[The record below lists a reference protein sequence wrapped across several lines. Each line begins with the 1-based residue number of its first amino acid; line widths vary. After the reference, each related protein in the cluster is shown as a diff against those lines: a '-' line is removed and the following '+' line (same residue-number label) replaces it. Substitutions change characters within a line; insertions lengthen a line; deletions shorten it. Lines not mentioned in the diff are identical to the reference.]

1 MEPTAVPG
9 IGDRLEGIH
18 AVTAALHAG
27 RVISMTVERG
37 PAKSAEIQSLIA
49 LAEEAGT
56 SVEFVADVSSLA
68 ATSAP
73 QGVVATARPL
83 PTVSLGDLVSRAAR
97 PALVVLDHAEDPR
110 NVGAIARSARAAGFD
125 GIVVSS
131 RRAAPL
137 GATAFKAAVGAFEQ
151 LGIAVVAS
159 IADAVRQLRDLGV
172 WTVALDGAASDS
184 FYGLRILDE
193 PVAVVVGA
201 EGRGVG
207 KLVAERCDVVARL
220 PMAEGVESLNASV
233 AAALAM
239 FEVARARG
247 TLS

>member
-1 MEPTAVPG
+1 M
-9 IGDRLEGIH
+9 
-18 AVTAALHAG
+18 
-27 RVISMTVERG
+27 
-37 PAKSAEIQSLIA
+37 QQLIA
-49 LAEEAGT
+49 LAEEVGA
-56 SVEFVADVSSLA
+56 SVKLVADVSPLA
-68 ATSAP
+68 ATSAS

-83 PTVSLGDLVSRAAR
+83 PAVSVADLVERAAR
-97 PALVVLDHAEDPR
+97 PALIVLDHAEDPR
-110 NVGAIARSARAAGFD
+110 NVGAIARSARAAAFD
-125 GIVVSS
+125 GMVVSS

-159 IADAVRQLRDLGV
+159 IADAVRQLRDLNV
-172 WTVALDGAASDS
+172 WTVALDGAASES

-193 PVAVVVGA
+193 PVAVIVGA
-201 EGRGVG
+201 EGRGVS

-220 PMAEGVESLNASV
+220 PMAAGVESLNAGV

-239 FEVARARG
+239 FEIARARG

>member
-1 MEPTAVPG
+1 M
-9 IGDRLEGIH
+9 R
-18 AVTAALHAG
+18 
-27 RVISMTVERG
+27 
-37 PAKSAEIQSLIA
+37 SLIA
-49 LAEEAGT
+49 LAEEAGAA
-56 SVEFVADVSSLA
+56 VELVADVTPLA
-68 ATSAP
+68 TTSAP

-97 PALVVLDHAEDPR
+97 PALIVLDHAEDPR

-125 GIVVSS
+125 GMVVSS

-151 LGIAVVAS
+151 LGITVVAS

-172 WTVALDGAASDS
+172 WAVALDGAASES

-193 PVAVVVGA
+193 PVAVVIGA

-239 FEVARARG
+239 FEIARARG

>member
-1 MEPTAVPG
+1 M
-9 IGDRLEGIH
+9 
-18 AVTAALHAG
+18 
-27 RVISMTVERG
+27 
-37 PAKSAEIQSLIA
+37 
-49 LAEEAGT
+49 
-56 SVEFVADVSSLA
+56 
-68 ATSAP
+68 
-73 QGVVATARPL
+73 
-83 PTVSLGDLVSRAAR
+83 
-97 PALVVLDHAEDPR
+97 
-110 NVGAIARSARAAGFD
+110 
-125 GIVVSS
+125 VVSS

-151 LGIAVVAS
+151 LGITVVAS

-172 WTVALDGAASDS
+172 WTVALDGAASES

-193 PVAVVVGA
+193 PVAVVIGA

-239 FEVARARG
+239 FEIARARG

>member
-1 MEPTAVPG
+1 MPG

-27 RVISMTVERG
+27 RVVSVVVERG
-37 PAKSAEIQSLIA
+37 PAKSAEMQQLIR
-49 LAEEAGT
+49 LAEAVGA
-56 SVEFVADVSSLA
+56 SVKLVADVSPLA

-83 PTVSLGDLVSRAAR
+83 PTVSLADLVERAAL
-97 PALVVLDHAEDPR
+97 PALIVLDHAEDPR
-110 NVGAIARSARAAGFD
+110 NVGGIARSARAAGFD
-125 GIVVSS
+125 GMVISS

-137 GATAFKAAVGAFEQ
+137 GATAFKAAVGALEQ
-151 LGIAVVAS
+151 LGIAVVTS
-159 IADAVRQLRDLGV
+159 IADAVRQLRDRNV
-172 WTVALDGAASDS
+172 WTVALDGAASES

-193 PVAVVVGA
+193 PVAVIVGA
-201 EGRGVG
+201 EGRGVS

-220 PMAEGVESLNASV
+220 PMAAGVESLNAGV

-239 FEVARARG
+239 FEIARARG